1 MFLRRHSFA
10 GLVSIKSW
18 PKCWKPVES
27 LLGTSKMIAKRQT
40 TGVSFHRVCEA
51 VNNLREA
58 VVYFAVKR
66 MKNSQIFERRLDLN
80 VLL

>member
-1 MFLRRHSFA
+1 
-10 GLVSIKSW
+10 
-18 PKCWKPVES
+18 
-27 LLGTSKMIAKRQT
+27 MIAKRQT